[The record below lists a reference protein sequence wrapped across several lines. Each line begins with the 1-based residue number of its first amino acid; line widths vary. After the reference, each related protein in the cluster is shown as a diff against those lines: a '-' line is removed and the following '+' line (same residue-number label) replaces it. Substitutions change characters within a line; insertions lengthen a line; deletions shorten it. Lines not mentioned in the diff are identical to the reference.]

1 MPNQLLKF
9 PILCSQVNLALGT
22 SLTDSMYTEART
34 GMLSH
39 FSYQLL
45 VHILISN
52 DLAPHILFE

>member
-1 MPNQLLKF
+1 MF
-9 PILCSQVNLALGT
+9 PILCSQVNLALDT
-22 SLTDSMYTEART
+22 ESTDSMYTEAPT

-52 DLAPHILFE
+52 DLVPHILFE